1 MLRRGPE
8 NYQEKTAKSS
18 YIQLPLKQKPTNWAV
33 EREIKM
39 QIGGKLEVEIHKIK
53 MRKKKKDNTLKK
65 VKPKLRKAQIKL
77 ILN

>member
-1 MLRRGPE
+1 
-8 NYQEKTAKSS
+8 
-18 YIQLPLKQKPTNWAV
+18 
-33 EREIKM
+33 M
-39 QIGGKLEVEIHKIK
+39 QIGGKLEVEMHKIK